1 MEETHRSVEHIIS
14 EIQNPDL
21 DSSLEDIQAMV
32 DNADLGERVGD
43 TREGDLVTPVNEQHR
58 VSPEFAR
65 AAGLLDR
72 VNTRHIV
79 LKYKILKTFSAR
91 IKKKSL
97 YLIFIIFG
105 FYRRETLYL
114 YWILEKKV
122 ILNCLAYVTLKV
134 PESFLNKFQPS
145 IRLAMQL

>member
-114 YWILEKKV
+114 Y
-122 ILNCLAYVTLKV
+122 
-134 PESFLNKFQPS
+134 
-145 IRLAMQL
+145 